1 MVINPAFSRGFSLLE
16 LAIVLF
22 IVALLLGGLLVPLA
36 FKETQ
41 SDIRETR
48 DQLEEIRQA
57 LLGFVY
63 LNGYFPCPD
72 TDGDGEEDR
81 TGSDCDVSPSP
92 PIGGLPWVTLAVRE
106 QDAWGNRFTYRV
118 TGGYSDTTDGTG
130 CTPYTPG
137 VSIALC
143 SEGDINIKDSSPGGN
158 NVATEVP
165 AVVVSHGANFNDP
178 TGAESADEEQNKIGG
193 SDPAL
198 FIARDYSQAPG
209 SGFDDIIIWI
219 SPNVLRAK
227 MVSAGILP

>member
-1 MVINPAFSRGFSLLE
+1 MVINTFPSRGFSLIE

-36 FKETQ
+36 LKETQ
-41 SDIRETR
+41 TDIRETR

-63 LNGYFPCPD
+63 LNGRFPCPD
-72 TDGDGEEDR
+72 TDGDGVEDI
-81 TGSDCDVSPSP
+81 TGSTCVASPP
-92 PIGGLPWVTLAVRE
+92 PIGELPWVTLAVGE

-118 TGGYSDTTDGTG
+118 TGEYADTTDGTG

-143 SEGDINIKDSSPGGN
+143 SEGNIDIKDSSLGGN

-165 AVVVSHGANFNDP
+165 VVVISHGANFNDP

-198 FIARDYSQAPG
+198 FIARDYSQEPG

-219 SPNVLRAK
+219 SPNILRAK